1 MLLQVNFGSNSATLL
16 GIGLIFFCISLFIF
30 QHKKYNYDF
39 VLSPIIGLS
48 GAILVFQAWR
58 LDPILQFV
66 YLILVITTV
75 FYFFEDI

>member
-1 MLLQVNFGSNSATLL
+1 M
-16 GIGLIFFCISLFIF
+16 
-30 QHKKYNYDF
+30 
-39 VLSPIIGLS
+39 GLS

-75 FYFFEDI
+75 FYFVEDIRRR